1 MTTTDQVVQ
10 EHNVQAGNV
19 RIHYRT
25 AGSGDPL
32 IMLHG
37 TGPGADAWTNFR
49 ANVDALSVV
58 RRVLLID
65 FPRFGGSEMAA
76 LPGPRLDVLS
86 GVLRDFMDA
95 LSLQRADIV
104 GNSMGGQVALKLAID
119 SPERVG
125 RLVLV
130 APAPFS
136 RSTLVPMPTEVVRQ
150 IAGYYKDDGPTLAK
164 MRRLMETLVYDAT
177 TVSDEA
183 VQERFKASARPE
195 VLAVNQGPHWEH
207 QSLEHEIDR
216 ATAKT
221 LIIWGQ
227 EDRASPLDHAFTMLR
242 LMPDAELHIL
252 PRCGHSAQVE
262 RPERFNKL
270 VCDFL
275 ES

>member
-1 MTTTDQVVQ
+1 MTTKTTVQ
-10 EHNVQAGNV
+10 ENDVQAGKV
-19 RIHYRT
+19 RIHYRE
-25 AGSGDPL
+25 AGAGEPL

-49 ANVDALSVV
+49 ANVDALAEV
-58 RRVLLID
+58 RRVLLVD
-65 FPRFGGSEMAA
+65 FPRFGGSEMAD

-95 LSLQRADIV
+95 LGLERADLV

-136 RSTLVPMPTEVVRQ
+136 RSTMVPMPTEVVRQ
-150 IAGYYKDDGPTLAK
+150 IAGYYKGEGPTLPK
-164 MRRLMETLVYDAT
+164 MRRLMETLVFDST
-177 TVSDEA
+177 TVTDEV
-183 VQERFKASARPE
+183 VQERFEASTRPE
-195 VLAVNQGPHWEH
+195 VLVVNQGPHWEH

-216 ATAKT
+216 AKAKT

-242 LMPDAELHIL
+242 VMPDAELHLI
-252 PRCGHSAQVE
+252 PRCGHSVQIE
-262 RPERFNKL
+262 HPERFNKL
-270 VCDFL
+270 ALDFL